1 MRAVFINQC
10 HPDMPHVC
18 SLRVS
23 HFAEALVAVGH
34 EIIVLVEA
42 YPRDAICPSPEMVGA
57 ALVTHDWSKPFIL
70 PCQPK
75 GFVKARRARAG
86 RGNAL
91 GRYATIAKSFIVDGG
106 MFADWRTGSEAYFDT
121 LIKAFA
127 PEVVWGTFGNT
138 DTWTMAQKLA
148 QKANCPWVADFKD
161 NWSAFIPDGL
171 KNLMARRFRDPA
183 HMTVLSKSHL
193 DEADRWFDGAKTV
206 LYSGVNPVLATENA
220 AFRIVIAGSV
230 YDENRLAQLVLGLRD
245 WLSTTATQN
254 IELCYAGNESE
265 LVKRLTAP
273 LEERC
278 QRRFLGYIGLNE
290 LAALQASATA
300 NIYVHNERCLFHHKA
315 LELVAAGR
323 PILSYP
329 DETTETRAMAAE
341 AGCALFVC
349 QDRNDIFKAMDVI
362 AAGNFPGPDPQ
373 VLAQFP
379 WQARAKTL
387 ETVLTRAI
395 GGKG

>member
-10 HPDMPHVC
+10 HPEMPHVC

-23 HFAEALVAVGH
+23 HFAEALVAFGH

-42 YPRDAICPSPEMVGA
+42 YPCDSPCPSPEAVEGTLA
-57 ALVTHDWSKPFIL
+57 THDWSKTLIL

-75 GFVKARRARAG
+75 GFVKARRARKG

-91 GRYATIAKSFIVDGG
+91 GRYATIAKSFVVDGG
-106 MFADWRTGSEAYFDT
+106 MFADWRFGAEVYFDT
-121 LIKAFA
+121 LVKVFS

-161 NWSAFIPDGL
+161 NWSAFIPGGL
-171 KNLMARRFRDPA
+171 KHLMACRFRDSA
-183 HMTVLSKSHL
+183 HMTVLSESHL
-193 DEADRWFDGAKTV
+193 DEAHRWFGGSKTV
-206 LYSGVNPVLATENA
+206 LYSGVDPAVATENH
-220 AFRIVIAGSV
+220 AFRIVIVGSI
-230 YDENRLAQLVLGLRD
+230 YNENRLAQLVWGLRD
-245 WLSTTATQN
+245 WLGGTATQN

-265 LVKRLTAP
+265 LVERVTAP
-273 LEERC
+273 MKERC

-300 NIYVHNERCLFHHKA
+300 NIYIHNERCLFHHKA
-315 LELVAAGR
+315 LELIAAGR

-329 DETTETRAMAAE
+329 DESKETRAMATE

-349 QDRNDIFKAMDVI
+349 QDRDHISQAMDVI
-362 AAGNFPGPDPQ
+362 AAGTFPAPDPE

-387 ETVLTRAI
+387 EAVLSRAI
-395 GGKG
+395 GGEG

>member
-10 HPDMPHVC
+10 HPEMPHVC

-23 HFAEALVAVGH
+23 HFAEALVAFGH
-34 EIIVLVEA
+34 EVILLVEA
-42 YPRDAICPSPEMVGA
+42 YPRDAPCPSPDTVET
-57 ALVTHDWSKPFIL
+57 ALATHDWSKPFIL
-70 PCQPK
+70 PCRPE
-75 GFVKARRARAG
+75 GFVKARRARTG

-91 GRYATIAKSFIVDGG
+91 ERYATIAKSFVIDGG
-106 MFADWRTGSEAYFDT
+106 MFADWRVGAEVYFDT
-121 LIKAFA
+121 LIKSFS

-171 KNLMARRFRDPA
+171 KHLMACRFRDSA

-193 DEADRWFDGAKTV
+193 DEAHRWFGGAKTV
-206 LYSGVNPVLATENA
+206 LYSGVEPALALEDP
-220 AFRIVIAGSV
+220 AFRIVISGSI
-230 YDENRLAQLVLGLRD
+230 YDENRFAQLVCGLRD
-245 WLSTTATQN
+245 WLGVTTMHN

-265 LVKRLTAP
+265 LVERVTAP
-273 LEERC
+273 MEKRC
-278 QRRFLGYIGLNE
+278 QRRFLGYISLNE
-290 LAALQASATA
+290 LATLQASAAA
-300 NIYVHNERCLFHHKA
+300 NIYIHNERCLFHHKA
-315 LELVAAGR
+315 LELIAAGR

-329 DETTETRAMAAE
+329 DETKETRAMAAE

-349 QDRNDIFKAMDVI
+349 QDRNHISHAMDVI
-362 AAGNFPGPDPQ
+362 EAGNFPAPDPQ
-373 VLAQFP
+373 AIAQFP

-387 ETVLTRAI
+387 EDVLSQVI
-395 GGKG
+395 GGAG